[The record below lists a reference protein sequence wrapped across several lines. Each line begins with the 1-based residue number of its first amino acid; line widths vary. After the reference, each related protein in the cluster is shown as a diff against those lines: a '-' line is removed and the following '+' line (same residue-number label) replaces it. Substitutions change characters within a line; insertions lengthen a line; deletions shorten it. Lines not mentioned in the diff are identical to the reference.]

1 MDDITKRKKRPVS
14 ETREY
19 WGVMSFYERFEHV
32 VALVLSAVIVVI
44 IVVALFQL
52 MREVF
57 LLLVLGAFD
66 PLDFKVFQTV
76 FGMIMTL
83 LIALEFKHSIVRVV
97 YRRDHIIQVRTVILI
112 AQLALTRKFIILDLN
127 QTDAMHILALG
138 FAVLVLAVA
147 HWLLRE
153 RDLFGER
160 KTAAFPGTQTQDSP

>member
-153 RDLFGER
+153 RDVLGER
-160 KTAAFPGTQTQDSP
+160 KAAAFPGTQTQDRP